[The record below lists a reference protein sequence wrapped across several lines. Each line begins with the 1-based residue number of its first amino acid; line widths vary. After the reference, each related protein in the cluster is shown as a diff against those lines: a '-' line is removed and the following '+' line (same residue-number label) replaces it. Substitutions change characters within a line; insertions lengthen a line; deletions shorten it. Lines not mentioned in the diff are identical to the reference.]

1 MIKPKWFIYEYL
13 TIFIRPKIVTYIVA
27 YLYTYKPLQSILKWL
42 LVFFW
47 NILTHNRCLYFM
59 LSIFLPVYPVWF
71 LFFRDCFCPARWV
84 LTSVLGVEEDRE
96 LPSGTVA
103 KRQPQLGVVIWSDLD
118 KAAADIL
125 RHCDVTMW
133 FTALLFPDI
142 CIHLRPRCL
151 EAGLDAF
158 QSANTFVLRLTSHE
172 GSPAHRRG
180 NAPKWVCYFTLWV
193 DATV

>member
-1 MIKPKWFIYEYL
+1 MIKPKLFIYEHL
-13 TIFIRPKIVTYIVA
+13 TKIIRPKIVTYFVA
-27 YLYTYKPLQSILKWL
+27 YLYTIDIKPLERFWL
-42 LVFFW
+42 IIVRFSLNCPYSYQCTRFDFFFFAIVF
-47 NILTHNRCLYFM
+47 CA
-59 LSIFLPVYPVWF
+59 
-71 LFFRDCFCPARWV
+71 ARWV

-103 KRQPQLGVVIWSDLD
+103 KRQPQLGVVIWSNLD

-142 CIHLRPRCL
+142 CIHPRPRCL

-193 DATV
+193 DAMV